1 MYYTKIRRLKK
12 YQLSISEEKR
22 SYIMVKRLDELF
34 DFAIKKDKKTLA
46 VAVAQDNIVL
56 RAVVEAV
63 KLQIVDAILVGDEK
77 KIVEIAL
84 SENLSLEN
92 IRIINEK
99 NILSAA
105 TKAVELVTNGEAHF
119 IMKGMIGTSD
129 LLKAVLF
136 KEAGLRGRGLL
147 SHVMVYDVPTYHKLL
162 FLTDGGMVTNPEL
175 KEKIEIINNAVVV
188 AHALQICIPKVAPI
202 CAVEVVNPSMQATL
216 DAAVLTQMNK
226 RGQIK
231 GCLIDG
237 PLGLDNAISK
247 EAAEHKGIISEVA
260 GDSDILIVPNIEAG
274 NFLGKSLTYFAKAES
289 AGIIVGAKCPV
300 VLVSRADSA
309 KSKLYSIALGAVVV

>member
-1 MYYTKIRRLKK
+1 
-12 YQLSISEEKR
+12 
-22 SYIMVKRLDELF
+22 MVKTLDELIEL
-34 DFAIKKDKKTLA
+34 ATKKDKKTLS

-56 RAVVEAV
+56 KAVVEAV
-63 KLQIVDAILVGDEK
+63 KLNIVDAILVGDEE

-84 SENLSLEN
+84 KENLLLQD

-99 NILSAA
+99 DILKAA
-105 TKAVELVTNGEAHF
+105 AKAVDLVTNGEAHF
-119 IMKGMIGTSD
+119 IMKGMLATSD
-129 LLKAVLF
+129 LLKAVLN
-136 KEAGLRGRGLL
+136 KEAGLRGRSLL

-162 FLTDGGMVTNPEL
+162 FLTDGGMVPYPDL
-175 KEKIEIINNAVVV
+175 KEKIEIVKNAVEV
-188 AHALQICIPKVAPI
+188 AHALQIEIPKVAPI

-216 DAAVLTQMNK
+216 DAAALSQMSK

-260 GDSDILIVPNIEAG
+260 GDSDILLVPSIEAG
-274 NFLGKSLTYFAKAES
+274 NFLGKSLTYFGKAES